1 MYKTEA
7 QYLALGYVL
16 KSDAKAEF
24 RTLDGNFLVYS
35 EDNVRKAEAGKS
47 NRFAGKLVLRTEREW
62 NEIGWT
68 VKPNSQPRETDP
80 VSGEKLYSIYQ
91 CKGFLLDDRYSYYN
105 WFNMFNRHVKKGE
118 KATARDVN
126 GTALFH
132 LSQTAPCVPQGHFV
146 TFNGHTLKFYS

>member
-35 EDNVRKAEAGKS
+35 EDNVRKAEE
-47 NRFAGKLVLRTEREW
+47 LVLRTEREW

-68 VKPNSQPRETDP
+68 VKPNSQPRETDL
-80 VSGEKLYSIYQ
+80 VSGEKLYSLYQ
-91 CKGFLLDDRYSYYN
+91 CQGLPLDGRYSYYN
-105 WFNMFNRHVKKGE
+105 WLNLFKRHVKKGE
-118 KATARDVN
+118 KAITRDVD

-132 LSQTAPCVPQGHFV
+132 FSQTAPYIPQGHSV